1 MSVFIGDV
9 QPYVALGKELLKDG
23 HRIRIA
29 THETFRDF
37 VTGEGLEFYD
47 IGGNPQDLMSYM
59 VKSEQSSYS
68 HAQNMN
74 FAALIFLFRPRP
86 HTWPRVAHK
95 WGHRAKAQNA
105 CRDD

>member
-1 MSVFIGDV
+1 MIGFIGDV

-37 VTGEGLEFYD
+37 VTGEGLEFYN

-59 VKSEQSSYS
+59 VKSEHQY
-68 HAQNMN
+68 HNHVQNMI
-74 FAALIFLFRPRP
+74 FADLISPFRPGP
-86 HTWPRVAHK
+86 HTWPRVAHE
-95 WGHRAKAQNA
+95 WRYRAKAQNVGG
-105 CRDD
+105 DD